1 MFVVVFVVGVT
12 QQVQRVCLWLCL
24 RSESLSRYSECVC
37 GCVCSRSHSAGTA
50 SVFVVVFVVGVT
62 QQVQRVCLW
71 LCL

>member
-1 MFVVVFVVGVT
+1 MFVVVFVG
-12 QQVQRVCLWLCL
+12 
-24 RSESLSRYSECVC
+24 
-37 GCVCSRSHSAGTA
+37 RSHSAGTA

>member
-1 MFVVVFVVGVT
+1 M
-12 QQVQRVCLWLCL
+12 
-24 RSESLSRYSECVC
+24 YSECVC

-50 SVFVVVFVVGVT
+50 SVFVIGVI